1 MFKEPK
7 PYKVRGTFMAFTPIL
22 CQDSQL
28 ATTSLAS
35 GHWGLACYVSTY
47 TRKVLPSGASLYQ
60 LGMWKSS
67 QKESQGRLL
76 PFLAPTSSSSVLLPF
91 FPCLSLQSIPIR
103 LKVITLQHV
112 THLVILLVFPTG
124 SKFIPITPLTLECG
138 CGTGNVQ
145 RAPWRHLG
153 NKPLGFSSRGKWLGE
168 GKRAS
173 PGEQHV

>member
-60 LGMWKSS
+60 LGMWKLS
-67 QKESQGRLL
+67 QTESQGRLL
-76 PFLAPTSSSSVLLPF
+76 PFLVPTSSSSVLLPF
-91 FPCLSLQSIPIR
+91 FPCLSLQSIPIHNPSTR
-103 LKVITLQHV
+103 DPPRR
-112 THLVILLVFPTG
+112 FAC
-124 SKFIPITPLTLECG
+124 IPNREQIHTQTPLTLECG

-145 RAPWRHLG
+145 RLHGDIWETSH
-153 NKPLGFSSRGKWLGE
+153 
-168 GKRAS
+168 
-173 PGEQHV
+173 

>member
-47 TRKVLPSGASLYQ
+47 TQKVLPLGASLYQ

-67 QKESQGRLL
+67 QTESQDRLL
-76 PFLAPTSSSSVLLPF
+76 LQPLLPVF
-91 FPCLSLQSIPIR
+91 CFLSS
-103 LKVITLQHV
+103 
-112 THLVILLVFPTG
+112 LVSLYRVSLLG
-124 SKFIPITPLTLECG
+124 
-138 CGTGNVQ
+138 
-145 RAPWRHLG
+145 
-153 NKPLGFSSRGKWLGE
+153 
-168 GKRAS
+168 
-173 PGEQHV
+173 

>member
-112 THLVILLVFPTG
+112 THLIVLLVFPTG
-124 SKFIPITPLTLECG
+124 SKFIPKQP
-138 CGTGNVQ
+138 
-145 RAPWRHLG
+145 
-153 NKPLGFSSRGKWLGE
+153 
-168 GKRAS
+168 
-173 PGEQHV
+173 